1 MMEKAFI
8 ETLFFRLKN
17 WYKAREWWREVEY
30 TPFEIMIAITAS
42 QRTFYKQIIKFMEMF
57 KSRYKDPKDV
67 VEGRFDE
74 LMSMCRVIGMAT
86 RRAQTIYELSKKVLD
101 VGGMEE
107 FLKLSPEK
115 ARELLLSVEGIG
127 EKTADMIL
135 VALFSAKYFI
145 VDSNI
150 LRVLKRLNII
160 SGDADIYKARRELEP
175 YIRPEH
181 RIFLHTSL
189 VSLGQRI
196 CKAKRPLC
204 CKCPLNEVCPH
215 ATGGS
220 T

>member
-1 MMEKAFI
+1 MEKACI
-8 ETLFFRLKN
+8 EALLFRLKN

-30 TPFEIMIAITAS
+30 TPFEIMVAITVS
-42 QRTFYKQIIKFMEMF
+42 QRTSYKQIIKFMEMF
-57 KSRYKDPKDV
+57 KSRYRDPRDV
-67 VEGRFDE
+67 VKGRFDE
-74 LMSMCRVIGMAT
+74 LMSMCRVVGMAT
-86 RRAQTIYELSKKVLD
+86 RRTRTIYELSKKVLD
-101 VGGMEE
+101 AGGMEE
-107 FLKLSPEK
+107 FLKLPPEK

-135 VALFSAKYFI
+135 VALFGAEYFI

-189 VSLGQRI
+189 LSLGQRI

-204 CKCPLNEVCPH
+204 GKCPLNEVCPY
-215 ATGGS
+215 ALGKS